1 MFTLYIEDSPA
12 LTRSAAGAGGAIMPS
27 ATRSPESDALAE
39 TGNWYPQRSGLR
51 YSFVATVE
59 VLDPQSGQQI
69 ISKTAN
75 LSSYGCHVR
84 TDTPFRPGT
93 VIKVTVRARGK
104 TFRSEGKIIYSI
116 GGEGMGIRFDNI
128 DEDEEGILNEW
139 LAQASQEAQ
148 EHKRKTSASAG
159 FGNKKLFY
167 AVSVVVI
174 VAVVAAIFLWLGV
187 L

>member
-1 MFTLYIEDSPA
+1 
-12 LTRSAAGAGGAIMPS
+12 MPS
-27 ATRSPESDALAE
+27 ATRSPEPETIAE

-59 VLDPQSGQQI
+59 VLDPQSGKQVV
-69 ISKTAN
+69 SKTAN

-93 VIKVTVRARGK
+93 IVKLTVRARSR

-128 DEDEEGILNEW
+128 NGDEQVILNEW
-139 LAQASQEAQ
+139 LAQASLEAQ
-148 EHKRKTSASAG
+148 EHKRKTVTPAG
-159 FGNKKLFY
+159 SGNSKIFL
-167 AVSVVVI
+167 AVSVVVV
-174 VAVVAAIFLWLGV
+174 VAIVAAIFLWLGM